1 MVGGGLLRLTEDRAE
16 GGPSIPAMT
25 RSWKATVLAAAVLL
39 AACGG
44 GGEEHA
50 GGHTDVD
57 ADCEPAGTALRISAA
72 DLRFDTNCLAVPAGE
87 AFTVTFENKEQMPH
101 DFVILESK
109 EGNEEIAGTE
119 VFIGPRTE
127 TISVEPME
135 AGTYAFH
142 CSVHPQ
148 MVGAFQVK

>member
-1 MVGGGLLRLTEDRAE
+1 
-16 GGPSIPAMT
+16 MT
-25 RSWKATVLAAAVLL
+25 RSWKGIVLAAAVLL
-39 AACGG
+39 GACG

-50 GGHTDVD
+50 GGHADVD
-57 ADCEPAGTALRISAA
+57 ADCDPAGNALRISAA
-72 DLRFDTNCLAVPAGE
+72 DLRFDTNCLAAPAGE
-87 AFTVTFENKEQMPH
+87 AFAVTFENKEQMPH

-119 VFIGPRTE
+119 VFIGPRVE
-127 TISVEPME
+127 TIDVEPME

-148 MVGAFQVK
+148 MVGAFHVK